1 MSRQR
6 TPFFGP
12 SDMQRGTTVVTGT
25 TVVGPGAPRSE
36 VFQEMHR
43 VLKPGGRMSLESPG
57 TAGTGGTGWDSEKLK
72 RCCHHVLQ
80 QPLFLHQGMG
90 QICGNFQ
97 VVSLGYGYRLCRL
110 YSQVIQFILVAA
122 IGIPNL
128 DDVVCKC
135 W

>member
-12 SDMQRGTTVVTGT
+12 SDMHLAYPSVTGT

-43 VLKPGGRMSLESPG
+43 VLKPGGGRMSTRDRWDRVGP
-57 TAGTGGTGWDSEKLK
+57 GGTGWDSEKLK

-90 QICGNFQ
+90 QICCNFQ

-110 YSQVIQFILVAA
+110 YSQAILVAA